1 MKGKTASESH
11 VHRGQPAALPSVR
24 GARSVSRDAA
34 RRTVPGPSTG
44 SGCGSASRDGAGGQ
58 EEADEDYGHVHQ
70 EHGPPAGPEHVCRD
84 EDAAQ
89 DLAGDHGQARRRPVQ
104 AHGLRPAPA
113 RRRRL
118 DGGEDLRE
126 HRGRRGALRD
136 ARGHKGPGVGGEAA
150 GQRGQAEGDHAAEE
164 QPAPAEEVA
173 EPSAEDEQDG
183 VRESVTGDDEFE
195 ERLARGGRGRWWA
208 GRRSR

>member
-1 MKGKTASESH
+1 MKGKTARESH

-34 RRTVPGPSTG
+34 RSTVPGPSTG
-44 SGCGSASRDGAGGQ
+44 SGCGARLGDGAGGQ

-70 EHGPPAGPEHVCRD
+70 EHRPPAGPEHVCCD

-136 ARGHKGPGVGGEAA
+136 ARGHKGPGVGA
-150 GQRGQAEGDHAAEE
+150 RPQAS
-164 QPAPAEEVA
+164 EVRPKA
-173 EPSAEDEQDG
+173 IRPPRNSLRRPKRSPS
-183 VRESVTGDDEFE
+183 RPPRT
-195 ERLARGGRGRWWA
+195 
-208 GRRSR
+208 SRTAYASP